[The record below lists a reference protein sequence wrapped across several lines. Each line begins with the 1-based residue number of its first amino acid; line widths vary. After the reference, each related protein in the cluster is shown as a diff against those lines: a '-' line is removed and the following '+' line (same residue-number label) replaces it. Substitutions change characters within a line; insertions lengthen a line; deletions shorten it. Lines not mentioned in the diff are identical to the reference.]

1 MFMLNHSTQS
11 DTANSHDSAI
21 KESDTLLSNTSGRE
35 LEQRSSF
42 PLSQQTG
49 DKPYVVTRSGRIS
62 KPPERLQY

>member
-1 MFMLNHSTQS
+1 ML
-11 DTANSHDSAI
+11 AL
-21 KESDTLLSNTSGRE
+21 KMRESERVCLYDCTLLSNTSGPE

-49 DKPYVVTRSGRIS
+49 DKPCVVTRSGRIS